1 MEGGEQPGILLNC
14 TEPKSA
20 APSRAR
26 VNVTRIAM
34 SIRYDAMPVAVLV
47 SKLHGTSGGGTWPE
61 QPSGRVKRQAVAPH
75 YDSA

>member
-26 VNVTRIAM
+26 VNVAKMAM
-34 SIRYDAMPVAVLV
+34 SIRYDAMPVAVLAT
-47 SKLHGTSGGGTWPE
+47 KLHGTSGGGD
-61 QPSGRVKRQAVAPH
+61 VARATKWQGQKTGSRAPLR
-75 YDSA
+75 